1 LRLFFNPHS
10 GYLLKTIM
18 YKYIIFLLAVVTA
31 AGCRDARIEEHPEWE
46 RFFKEHQV
54 QGALEYIDNNKERVL
69 FYNKEFNSTPLT
81 AGSTYQIFAA
91 LVAIESAVAPTEQF
105 RIPWDEQYYSFVNG
119 QVNVITDTNTP
130 GYQADWSRDLTL
142 SEAFRVNA
150 FPYFQQLTR
159 KITQAEM
166 RHFID
171 TIKYGNR
178 KYEGDLVNFWNN
190 GTLLISPDE
199 QLGLLKRLYHGEL
212 KGFTERSQRVT
223 RALFDKKAEQDYT
236 VYSKKF
242 TIRHNDT
249 IVVQYLG
256 FVEKIKNLKNPKT
269 GNIDPIPHP
278 YFYVLS
284 VYDTDP
290 SKDLDA
296 IADKIFGQVFTE
308 TDLKKS
314 FDNLGE

>member
-1 LRLFFNPHS
+1 
-10 GYLLKTIM
+10 M
-18 YKYIIFLLAVVTA
+18 YKYIILLLSVISA

-46 RFFKEHQV
+46 QFFKEHNV

-69 FYNKEFNSTPLT
+69 YYNRAFNSTPIT
-81 AGSTYQIFAA
+81 AGSTYQIFGA

-105 RIPWDEQYYSFVNG
+105 RLPWNGQYYSFHNG
-119 QVNVITDTNTP
+119 KVAIITDTTVS
-130 GYQADWSRDLTL
+130 GYQPQWNQELTL
-142 SEAFRVNA
+142 SEAFKINA
-150 FPYFQQLTR
+150 FPYFQQLTQ
-159 KITQAEM
+159 KISQPEM
-166 RHFID
+166 KHFID
-171 TIKYGNR
+171 TIQYGNR
-178 KYEGDLVNFWNN
+178 KYEGDLINFWNN

-223 RALFDKKAEQDYT
+223 RGLFDKTTEQDYT

-242 TIRHNDT
+242 TVNHNDT
-249 IVVQYLG
+249 IVIQYMG

-284 VYDTDP
+284 IYDTDP

-296 IADKIFGQVFTE
+296 IADKVFRKVFTE
-308 TDLKKS
+308 TDLKKT